1 MHCDKS
7 EGNMIH
13 THHFLKQIG
22 KTSLAVFYYFLMAV
36 LVTPQV
42 KRNTKQLRIQNR
54 QHKLQQPFQSQKL
67 HQNRLQSLHQ
77 HQFQLV
83 TVQQSQLTVR

>member
-22 KTSLAVFYYFLMAV
+22 KTSLAVFLLFSYGCSSNSTSEEKHQTTADTEQATQTTTTV
-36 LVTPQV
+36 SVPKTTP
-42 KRNTKQLRIQNR
+42 KPRAWTNPSPETAWACA
-54 QHKLQQPFQSQKL
+54 
-67 HQNRLQSLHQ
+67 
-77 HQFQLV
+77 
-83 TVQQSQLTVR
+83 